1 MEDKA
6 IQFLEKLDELSE
18 EIKVYFSSGIES
30 QVLKEIQK
38 DYQLSSDELDDLVYD
53 FFIADFKFATLD
65 NSLKNTKVPG
75 SSHSK
80 LAADILG
87 KLFLPVAPFLK
98 LDIKAE
104 IVRRGHR
111 PEIYEKYVEDFS
123 DLIEDKNFSAME
135 ELIDLHESTFN
146 PVEEE
151 NLSLDFFTNGLKGIL
166 NDNDIGPITT
176 LNGALI
182 YLLVNKPEFHNKI
195 NKALLNNQEVITT
208 QSLIWKEEAVR
219 GTVANWIKDFIR
231 ENGSDIYNSVVLSR
245 YLATSPNPQLLNEE
259 ERKIVRR
266 LIKLYRNLFFFPDS
280 MSDIPMEEWEIVPVE
295 KVSVEKPIPGAK
307 PKVIVSEVAPV
318 VFDKKEEIKETP
330 VEKKTVASAVP
341 VDIAK
346 IEADLE
352 DSKLASLLT
361 RYLPNSL
368 ENKVVKE
375 EIKKR
380 KKK

>member
-1 MEDKA
+1 
-6 IQFLEKLDELSE
+6 
-18 EIKVYFSSGIES
+18 
-30 QVLKEIQK
+30 
-38 DYQLSSDELDDLVYD
+38 
-53 FFIADFKFATLD
+53 
-65 NSLKNTKVPG
+65 
-75 SSHSK
+75 